1 MNYEGISKFI
11 SLVLRH
17 KPEAA
22 NLTVDKYGYAQV
34 DELVAYLNKKY
45 KGFTVT
51 DLDTIV
57 ETDDKQRYSYNND
70 HTKIRAVQGHSI
82 KVELELVEQQPPELL
97 YHGTSSKYLSGIMEQ
112 GLIPKQRQYVHLS
125 NNTFTA
131 YKVGQRH
138 GAATVI
144 LVIAAQKMYEQGYKF
159 YCAENGVWLTD
170 KVPTKF
176 MRSYF
181 VNSDAELTD
190 INFSLSE

>member
-125 NNTFTA
+125 KDVETA
-131 YKVGQRH
+131 MIVGARH
-138 GAATVI
+138 GGKTVVLKI
-144 LVIAAQKMYEQGYKF
+144 MAQPMYISGHKF
-159 YCAENGVWLTD
+159 YQAENGVWLTD
-170 KVPTKF
+170 TVP
-176 MRSYF
+176 SNYF
-181 VNSDAELTD
+181 TVEY
-190 INFSLSE
+190 E